1 MKIPFR
7 GNIARMK
14 GYLPGEQPQDR
25 GFIKLNTNEN
35 PYPPSPAVLRAV
47 RTEAA
52 ASLRLYPDPDST
64 RLRRQAALTYGFD
77 LSRVI
82 AGNGSDELRA
92 LIAPAFF
99 GMGARPCGP

>member
-35 PYPPSPAVLRAV
+35 PYPPSPAVRRAV
-47 RTEAA
+47 RAEAD

-64 RLRRQAALTYGFD
+64 RLRRQASLTYGFD
-77 LSRVI
+77 LSRVV
-82 AGNGSDELRA
+82 AGHG
-92 LIAPAFF
+92 APPQT
-99 GMGARPCGP
+99 ARRSPPGE